1 METDPRWRVSAA
13 SAAEEEVQSRAAAAE
28 VPAELN
34 PWRTIWFSPRVTVR
48 YLIDAEEPP
57 GWVPVFALGTIGS
70 LLDTVN
76 TWWHASAGQ
85 LFQNLALATLFG
97 ILGIW
102 LGPVFMAFYGRRRGG
117 VGRSNQIRVAY
128 AWSSVPIVVGA
139 VGWLPLW
146 LAGGVGYEMNAP
158 GDSSTLG
165 LDLIHF
171 GILATFVWN
180 LVILV
185 AGIAEIHRF
194 SVWRAIETVI
204 GMTVAF
210 AAVYFA
216 CVATFGLETVPPRRA
231 AVVRDSAPGV
241 QQPDLS
247 TSPRPVFSRQQL

>member
-13 SAAEEEVQSRAAAAE
+13 SAAAEEVQSRAAPAE

-76 TWWHASAGQ
+76 SWWHASAGQ
-85 LFQNLALATLFG
+85 LFQNLALAMLFG

-102 LGPVFMAFYGRRRGG
+102 LSPVFMAFYGRRRGG
-117 VGRSNQIRVAY
+117 VGRSSQIRVAY

-139 VGWLPLW
+139 VGWAPLW

-158 GDSSTLG
+158 GDSSQLV
-165 LDLIHF
+165 LDLIHL

-185 AGIAEIHRF
+185 AGLAEIHRF

-204 GMTVAF
+204 VMIVAF

-216 CVATFGLETVPPRRA
+216 CVATFDLETVPPRPA
-231 AVVRDSAPGV
+231 AVVRDSAPRV
-241 QQPDLS
+241 QQPDIGPELD
-247 TSPRPVFSRQQL
+247 FDI